1 MRFTLRI
8 FVLLALV
15 VAAQGHAHA
24 ENPVESPSSW
34 YVYEGLT
41 ASKIR
46 GELSARALNVLQVQ
60 VGLGYQPKNSLWAY
74 ELMGRVG
81 GTLDFADPSTSVV
94 GWGVRAK
101 RFIPLR
107 PHFNLYGRAGVTEN
121 FLSSAEGPDLAGFGL
136 EYGVGA
142 MASMRVRALG
152 FLFWPAFFT
161 GIGPKV
167 NASLWVD
174 LGGKVG
180 NMHVGHESSSE
191 SYGYR
196 SVTASY
202 GLKIGGNF

>member
-8 FVLLALV
+8 VVLLALV
-15 VAAQGHAHA
+15 VAAPGRAHA
-24 ENPVESPSSW
+24 ENPIESPSSW
-34 YVYEGLT
+34 YVYEGFT
-41 ASKIR
+41 VSQIR
-46 GELSARALNVLQVQ
+46 GELRARASNLLQVQ
-60 VGLGYQPKNSLWAY
+60 LGLGYQPENSLWAY
-74 ELMGRVG
+74 ELMGKVG
-81 GTLDFADPSTSVV
+81 GALDYADPSASVV

-121 FLSSAEGPDLAGFGL
+121 FLSSAEGPNLAGFGL

-152 FLFWPAFFT
+152 FLFWPAFFA
-161 GIGPKV
+161 GVGPKV
-167 NASLWVD
+167 NASLWGD
-174 LGGKVG
+174 LGGEVG
-180 NMHVGHESSSE
+180 GFHAGNESSSE

-202 GLKIGGNF
+202 GLKLGGNF